1 MQQESVSVMKHVHLP
16 ILSLRRITPP
26 TGGIGTLADF
36 SLYEKYYVVIIENDT
51 ELELEVHE
59 QNLTFNSGKVGI
71 LRTNKKSIAILH
83 PHQMTKI
90 IILLSSAALGFVGG
104 IIEMYCFIKIFPE
117 EAVRGMPP
125 YEPEYLIFGVIL
137 LSLGFLFLYQAFRSH
152 KKYQ

>member
-1 MQQESVSVMKHVHLP
+1 
-16 ILSLRRITPP
+16 
-26 TGGIGTLADF
+26 
-36 SLYEKYYVVIIENDT
+36 
-51 ELELEVHE
+51 
-59 QNLTFNSGKVGI
+59 
-71 LRTNKKSIAILH
+71 
-83 PHQMTKI
+83 MTKI

-117 EAVRGMPP
+117 EAVRGVPP